1 MVRYSIIML
10 IETDYDME
18 DGNVH
23 LFFKV
28 MENKNENQIYTRVSR
43 RLKE

>member
-1 MVRYSIIML
+1 MVGTIIML

-28 MENKNENQIYTRVSR
+28 MENKNENIKYILELVGG
-43 RLKE
+43 